1 MSLGSPAESENG
13 VSLGFSEFWLSGK
26 SVIPAC
32 FWPESRR
39 NSDWTPD

>member
-1 MSLGSPAESENG
+1 MSWRTPRENENEVSLGSY
-13 VSLGFSEFWLSGK
+13 EFWISGK

-39 NSDWTPD
+39 NPDWTPD